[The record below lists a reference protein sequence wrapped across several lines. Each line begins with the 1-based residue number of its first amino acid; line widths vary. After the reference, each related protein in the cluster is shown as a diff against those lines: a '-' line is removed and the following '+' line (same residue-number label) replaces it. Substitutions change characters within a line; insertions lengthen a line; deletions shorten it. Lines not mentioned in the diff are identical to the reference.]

1 MDSMAYFHNGPDHQS
16 TEALFVKDVL
26 KEDDA
31 ANVTKTISLLRV
43 YILKIGLGQE
53 RAFKMWMSLA

>member
-1 MDSMAYFHNGPDHQS
+1 MDSMAYFHNKPDHQS

-31 ANVTKTISLLRV
+31 ANVTKTNSLVRV
-43 YILKIGLGQE
+43 LILKIGLGRE
-53 RAFKMWMSLA
+53 RAFKMWMKLA